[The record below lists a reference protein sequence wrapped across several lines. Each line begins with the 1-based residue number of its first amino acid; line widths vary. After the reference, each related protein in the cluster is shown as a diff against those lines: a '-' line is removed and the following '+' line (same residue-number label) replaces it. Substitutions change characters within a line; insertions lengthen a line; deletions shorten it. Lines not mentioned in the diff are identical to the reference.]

1 MNRKVPIF
9 LLFLVTAVL
18 VTACS
23 SRSSQQKTTPPP
35 AAPTVGVID
44 MRQAVQA
51 HPKYSEHEPLQKA
64 ITTLEA
70 QLAAAQTGAA
80 ATPTGNLSPAGSY
93 GDQVMSGIQATL
105 EQEYQAKMTAKQN
118 ELTQRLEKKA
128 AELKAGLDEELKAY
142 TTEVEPNYQPQIF
155 NLQLKMKTVQLSQE
169 ELDSLRK
176 QMETLQKERDEK
188 IAAKNKELAD
198 RLTEQM
204 KQEQASANT
213 ELNQYA
219 EQLRKEQAAQ
229 AAAKQQEAAA
239 RIPGTSASLSM
250 PSGGDPQR
258 VELERQLAAKQQELR
273 NLEATIVEA
282 VRDKAAQIATAK
294 GLSAVLTNVN
304 TNISAVDITS
314 DVIAEFKK
322 P

>member
-1 MNRKVPIF
+1 M
-9 LLFLVTAVL
+9 
-18 VTACS
+18 
-23 SRSSQQKTTPPP
+23 
-35 AAPTVGVID
+35 
-44 MRQAVQA
+44 
-51 HPKYSEHEPLQKA
+51 
-64 ITTLEA
+64 
-70 QLAAAQTGAA
+70 QLG
-80 ATPTGNLSPAGSY
+80 
-93 GDQVMSGIQATL
+93 
-105 EQEYQAKMTAKQN
+105 
-118 ELTQRLEKKA
+118 
-128 AELKAGLDEELKAY
+128 
-142 TTEVEPNYQPQIF
+142 
-155 NLQLKMKTVQLSQE
+155 QE

-258 VELERQLAAKQQELR
+258 VELERQLA
-273 NLEATIVEA
+273 N
-282 VRDKAAQIATAK
+282 
-294 GLSAVLTNVN
+294 
-304 TNISAVDITS
+304 
-314 DVIAEFKK
+314 
-322 P
+322 

>member
-1 MNRKVPIF
+1 MNRKVSIF

-70 QLAAAQTGAA
+70 QLAATRAGGV
-80 ATPTGNLSPAGSY
+80 PSGKLSLAGGY
-93 GDQVMSGIQATL
+93 GDNAMSGVQAAL
-105 EQEYQAKMTAKQN
+105 EQEYQTKMTAKQN
-118 ELTQRLEKKA
+118 ELNQRLEKKVTEGKAGLANELKGYA
-128 AELKAGLDEELKAY
+128 AELD
-142 TTEVEPNYQPQIF
+142 PDYQPQIF
-155 NLQLKMKTVQLSQE
+155 NLQLKIKTVQLGQE

>member
-1 MNRKVPIF
+1 MNRKVSSF
-9 LLFLVTAVL
+9 LLVLVTAVL
-18 VTACS
+18 VTGCS
-23 SRSSQQKTTPPP
+23 SRSSQQNTTPPP

-70 QLAAAQTGAA
+70 QLAAAQAGAA
-80 ATPTGNLSPAGSY
+80 ATPSGNFSPAGSY
-93 GDQVMSGIQATL
+93 GDQVMSGVQATL

-128 AELKAGLDEELKAY
+128 TELKAGLAGELKAY
-142 TTEVEPNYQPQIF
+142 TAEVEPNYQPQIF

-169 ELDSLRK
+169 EINSLSK
-176 QMETLQKERDEK
+176 QMEALQKERDEK
-188 IAAKNKELAD
+188 IAAKDKALAD
-198 RLTEQM
+198 RLAEQM
-204 KQEQASANT
+204 KQEQASADT

-239 RIPGTSASLSM
+239 RIPSTSASLTM
-250 PSGGDPQR
+250 PSGGDSQR

-273 NLEATIVEA
+273 NLEDTIVEA
-282 VRDKAAQIATAK
+282 VRDKAAQIAAAK
-294 GLSAVLTNVN
+294 GLSAVLTNVT

>member
-18 VTACS
+18 VTGCS
-23 SRSSQQKTTPPP
+23 SWSSQQNTTPPP
-35 AAPTVGVID
+35 AVPTVGVID

-80 ATPTGNLSPAGSY
+80 VTPTGNLSPAGSY

-229 AAAKQQEAAA
+229 AAAKQQEAAT
-239 RIPGTSASLSM
+239 RIPSPSASLTM

-258 VELERQLAAKQQELR
+258 VELERQLTAKQQELR